1 VWLTVGHHPGA
12 SPMVNP
18 LLREVGPGGTIDGM
32 AFDPRVF
39 TLHRYYIW
47 ANRMRTHFDDLLKG
61 GEVKG
66 LFTGRGGQSI
76 EATMYMS
83 LWYALL
89 YVVVEGWRRLRLSD
103 PVIDELLSKA
113 DHVRVLKR
121 YRHGVAH
128 FQSNYVDSRFTEIM
142 KDSEATVPWIRDL
155 NRELGRWFLAYLRE
169 NPPAPGEPPLKESP
183 Q

>member
-1 VWLTVGHHPGA
+1 
-12 SPMVNP
+12 
-18 LLREVGPGGTIDGM
+18 M
-32 AFDPRVF
+32 AMDPRVF

-61 GEVKG
+61 GDVKG
-66 LFTGRGGQSI
+66 LFTGRGRDSI

-103 PVIDELLSKA
+103 PAIDALLGNA
-113 DHVRVLKR
+113 EHVHVLKR

-128 FQSNYVDSRFTEIM
+128 FQPNYVDSRFVEIM
-142 KDSEATVPWIRDL
+142 KESETTVPWVRDL
-155 NRELGRWFLAYLRE
+155 NRELGRWFLSYLRE
-169 NPPAPGEPPLKESP
+169 NPPGSSAPTG
-183 Q
+183 QGT